1 MVQEHPIIS
10 RENGL
15 AIVGRETSRKRKFAG
30 SIGKHCKLCGRDL
43 LIYQWV
49 EYPDLCPCLQGLSG
63 KNPHTMNIASGDV
76 SSDDQHVVLQHHFLS
91 GTFAKVAKT
100 FGMALVSASFIMA

>member
-49 EYPDLCPCLQGLSG
+49 EYPDCVPAFRGS
-63 KNPHTMNIASGDV
+63 AV
-76 SSDDQHVVLQHHFLS
+76 
-91 GTFAKVAKT
+91 KT
-100 FGMALVSASFIMA
+100 PIP